1 MGKMSKRI
9 VCKSNVR
16 CLELLQDYNPLA
28 GFGISG
34 AETSGSTTNGILKHN
49 YNTNE
54 YYTYH
59 EYVVP
64 RSIPITVPTS
74 LFFSSFAAKPNAR
87 RHITPNKTS
96 NCMFVC
102 LT

>member
-1 MGKMSKRI
+1 
-9 VCKSNVR
+9 
-16 CLELLQDYNPLA
+16 
-28 GFGISG
+28 
-34 AETSGSTTNGILKHN
+34 
-49 YNTNE
+49 
-54 YYTYH
+54 
-59 EYVVP
+59 
-64 RSIPITVPTS
+64 VPTS

>member
-1 MGKMSKRI
+1 
-9 VCKSNVR
+9 V
-16 CLELLQDYNPLA
+16 ELLQDYNPLA